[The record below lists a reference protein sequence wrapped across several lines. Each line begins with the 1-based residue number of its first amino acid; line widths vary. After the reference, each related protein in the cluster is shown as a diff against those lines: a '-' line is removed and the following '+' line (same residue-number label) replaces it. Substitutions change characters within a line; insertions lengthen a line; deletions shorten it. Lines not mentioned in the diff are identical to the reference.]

1 MYGLACGYKITDVL
15 SGSFKAAERGYMFNY
30 IMCMVIMCLLVGL
43 PLGLATVIDTKIE
56 KKKEQKERIK
66 EEEERREREKREAE
80 ERRLKAER
88 ERKKKEAE
96 ERNRKEGDEL
106 YRQATAEDNV
116 DEGLIR
122 RAADLGCRPACLYIG
137 RQMMEEWATGA
148 YTKRE
153 KADIAE
159 KAKEYFYIASSEED
173 SMEAKTEARFGYLFF
188 KVVTE
193 SGNDSK
199 WKEVLSQLRDIQKSG
214 MLPEN
219 YNETC
224 VLLIQNVVNLVDTS
238 TSSRVTIKR
247 TYCKFYSAGSCTKNS
262 TSYRLCSCN
271 YISNPGDCATAL
283 IEGGLGF
290 EFED

>member
-1 MYGLACGYKITDVL
+1 MYNFIMVNLILFVVVVLPIWILVTITD
-15 SGSFKAAERGYMFNY
+15 
-30 IMCMVIMCLLVGL
+30 
-43 PLGLATVIDTKIE
+43 KIHE
-56 KKKEQKERIK
+56 KKKEKEEQKKRIK

-106 YRQATAEDNV
+106 YCQATAEDNV

-159 KAKEYFYIASSEED
+159 KAKEYFHIASFEED

-224 VLLIQNVVNLVDTS
+224 VLLIENVVNLVDTS
-238 TSSRVTIKR
+238 TSSSPSTSSRPAIKR
-247 TYCKFYSAGSCTKNS
+247 TYCKFYSAGICTKNS
-262 TSYRLCSCN
+262 TSYHPYHCN
-271 YISNPGDCATAL
+271 HISNPGDCATAL
-283 IEGGLGF
+283 LEGGLGF